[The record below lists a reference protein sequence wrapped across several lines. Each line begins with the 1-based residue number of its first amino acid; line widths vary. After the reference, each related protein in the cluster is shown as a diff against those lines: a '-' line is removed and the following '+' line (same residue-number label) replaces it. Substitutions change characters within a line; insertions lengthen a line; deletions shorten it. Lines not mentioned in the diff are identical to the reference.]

1 MFLFVY
7 VCVNLK
13 FVLIGVFF
21 FRKTSSP
28 RNAIGALGAV
38 IKLINDCTYVRT
50 TKQHI
55 VNVHIIRCG
64 SSLAARLL
72 HSLFPSL
79 NMTSF
84 YNTRYGNFEFL
95 QEDNSSLNE

>member
-1 MFLFVY
+1 MFLLVY
-7 VCVNLK
+7 VCVSFK

-28 RNAIGALGAV
+28 RNAIGALGALGAV

-55 VNVHIIRCG
+55 VNVHNIRCG

-72 HSLFPSL
+72 ITRSFPP
-79 NMTSF
+79 
-84 YNTRYGNFEFL
+84 
-95 QEDNSSLNE
+95 